1 MCISIHPF
9 LSKFEKRK
17 LQPIQ
22 KRFMKNNIFKF
33 TKKHLENLLGI
44 LSLPWIK
51 LTCFWTT
58 VPRSRLFKN
67 WISIEPGLKLN
78 PIIQFVCF
86 RSLVD
91 ENIIH
96 VGKKTRLTF
105 NWLEFVDH
113 LWIELICMVGKTP
126 PSPSRYTLLVSVHFI
141 TFVVLGLFWW
151 QRGVWEKL
159 AVYMLRKLRAYAN
172 KIDLIFF

>member
-1 MCISIHPF
+1 MCISIHSF

-17 LQPIQ
+17 IQPIQ
-22 KRFMKNNIFKF
+22 KRLMKNNIFKF

-44 LSLPWIK
+44 LSLPSIK

-91 ENIIH
+91 ENIIY

-113 LWIELICMVGKTP
+113 LWIELIGMVGKTP
-126 PSPSRYTLLVSVHFI
+126 PPLPVSVYPPSLCPFYYFCSFR
-141 TFVVLGLFWW
+141 FVLMAEGCV
-151 QRGVWEKL
+151 
-159 AVYMLRKLRAYAN
+159 RKISSLYVA
-172 KIDLIFF
+172 